1 MKTIEKIDKMIDEV
15 TTTPQQ
21 AGMPKGFKMPSPTK
35 FKWAG
40 TRAKDIGSWVDDLKE
55 DLMKQNINGV
65 LASLGVIKNLVE
77 TIERGLGIK
86 GIK

>member
-1 MKTIEKIDKMIDEV
+1 MKTLDKIDKIIGEV
-15 TTTPQQ
+15 TTTPEQ

-40 TRAKDIGSWVDDLKE
+40 TRAKEIKSWADDLQE
-55 DLMKQNINGV
+55 DLADQNINGV
-65 LASLGVIKNLVE
+65 LASINTIKGLIDTV
-77 TIERGLGIK
+77 ERGLNIK